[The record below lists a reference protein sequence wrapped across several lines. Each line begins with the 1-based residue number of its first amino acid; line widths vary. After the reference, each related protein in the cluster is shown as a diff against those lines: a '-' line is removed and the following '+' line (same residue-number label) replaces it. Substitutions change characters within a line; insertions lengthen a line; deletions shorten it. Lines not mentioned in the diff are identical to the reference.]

1 MSHLERWK
9 KTFVLSLLAPPLG
22 YYAERMYQSLPP
34 LSSQCVEKTPQRGVS
49 TELPS
54 LSIIVPARNEAEN
67 LQHLLP
73 SLNGLRYEGKLEVIV
88 VDDNSE
94 DETAVIAQQHHARVI
109 RLTELP
115 PGWMGKPHAMCHGAA
130 AARGDWLL
138 FTDADTI
145 HAPNGPEDSMRY
157 AIEHNLDGLSLFLEQ
172 ECRGMGDRL
181 ALMAAF
187 AGLFTSWKRN
197 SAYLNGQY
205 MLIRRD
211 VYEESGGITA
221 VRHESL
227 EDVALGH
234 HLQQSGYN
242 VQMMR
247 GEQAAKVRM
256 YKDNKQMWQG
266 MNRLG
271 SQSLRFS
278 GWRSLIT
285 VFFITIAMNPLLVF
299 FAVISG
305 NARKRWLPLTW
316 GAVFLGFIPWARR
329 YGSIWYA
336 AFSPIGAFIV
346 QIAGFWG
353 LIRKVFKKGINW
365 KGRMV

>member
-1 MSHLERWK
+1 
-9 KTFVLSLLAPPLG
+9 
-22 YYAERMYQSLPP
+22 
-34 LSSQCVEKTPQRGVS
+34 
-49 TELPS
+49 
-54 LSIIVPARNEAEN
+54 
-67 LQHLLP
+67 
-73 SLNGLRYEGKLEVIV
+73 
-88 VDDNSE
+88 
-94 DETAVIAQQHHARVI
+94 
-109 RLTELP
+109 
-115 PGWMGKPHAMCHGAA
+115 
-130 AARGDWLL
+130 
-138 FTDADTI
+138 
-145 HAPNGPEDSMRY
+145 MRY

-172 ECRGMGDRL
+172 ECRGTSDRL

-187 AGLFTSWKRN
+187 AGLFTSWKQD

-221 VRHESL
+221 VRHEAL

-256 YKDNKQMWQG
+256 YKDNRQMWQG

-299 FAVISG
+299 LAVISG

-336 AFSPIGAFIV
+336 ALSPIGAFIV
-346 QIAGFWG
+346 QLAGFWG

>member
-9 KTFVLSLLAPPLG
+9 KTFILSLLAPPLG

-34 LSSQCVEKTPQRGVS
+34 LTS
-49 TELPS
+49 TGCDQSLPS

-73 SLNGLRYEGKLEVIV
+73 SLNALSYDGQLELIV

-94 DETAVIAQQHHARVI
+94 DETAVIAQQHHVKVI
-109 RLTELP
+109 KLTELP
-115 PGWMGKPHAMCHGAA
+115 PGWMGKPHAMWHGAA

-145 HAPNGPEDSMRY
+145 HAPNGPAGALRY
-157 AIEHNLDGLSLFLEQ
+157 ALHHQLDGLSLFLEQ
-172 ECRGMGDRL
+172 ECRGIGDRL

-187 AGLFTSWKRN
+187 AALFTAWKQD

-205 MLIRRD
+205 ILLRRD
-211 VYEESGGITA
+211 VYEESGGVTA
-221 VRHESL
+221 VRNQSL

-247 GEQAAKVRM
+247 GEQAATVRM
-256 YKDNKQMWQG
+256 YRNNKQMWQG

-285 VFFITIAMNPLLVF
+285 IFFITIAMNPLLVF

-336 AFSPIGAFIV
+336 ALSPLGAFIV
-346 QIAGFWG
+346 QIAGLWG
-353 LIRKVFKKGINW
+353 LLRKVFKKDINW